1 MGALT
6 HRVQPPQGR
15 HRGLLAMQF
24 IPPTVPDNASTKPE
38 LIQQAQARAK
48 NQGQGQGWRPGYS
61 LCTKPSLRRPKTG
74 LKTSH
79 NMHPRTL
86 LREELPA

>member
-1 MGALT
+1 M
-6 HRVQPPQGR
+6 H
-15 HRGLLAMQF
+15 F
-24 IPPTVPDNASTKPE
+24 IPPTVPDNGSIKPGLE

-61 LCTKPSLRRPKTG
+61 LCTKPSLRRPKTR

-79 NMHPRTL
+79 NVHPRTL